1 MTSEYF
7 CWLDGYA
14 MENGRR
20 IVCWAEGWRC
30 ITLLNKF
37 VMSVSHLIGDV
48 KFSVE
53 CENLAQ
59 VRCQG
64 RRKIL

>member
-1 MTSEYF
+1 MTSQYF
-7 CWLDGYA
+7 RWLYGGA
-14 MENGRR
+14 VENGRG
-20 IVCWAEGWRC
+20 IVCWGEGWRC

-37 VMSVSHLIGDV
+37 VMSISHLTGDV
-48 KFSVE
+48 KFSIE

-64 RRKIL
+64 WREIL